1 MSDIEENMMKLN
13 SNNEKNVRSLVR
25 ENFKPI
31 IDKRVL
37 ENWLGWRCTSFIF
50 IMIIIIFIFGLIVLI
65 LFG

>member
-31 IDKRVL
+31 IDDRVL
-37 ENWLGWRCTSFIF
+37 ENWLGRRCTNFIF